1 MSEELYVNRKHKDT
15 VFRMLFSDKRV
26 ILELYNALNGTDY
39 QDPNDLTVTTLEN
52 AVYMAMKN
60 DVSFLL
66 DEKMTLY
73 EHQSTWNPNMP
84 LRDLFYIARLIEKN
98 VNKRSLYQS
107 GQIKIPAPHFVVFYN
122 GKEEQP
128 EDTTIKLSDAFLQKE
143 EEPELELKVRYLNI
157 NQGYNPELMERCRTL
172 REYSEFVTRI
182 RKYAGGETAI
192 GEAVG
197 RAVTECIE
205 EGILADFLCSQRA
218 EVIAMSIFEYN
229 EEEEMKKLR
238 EGEQEIGEKR
248 GRAEGKIE
256 GKSEGYARSCLFALE
271 SHGTV
276 PEWLKR
282 RILEEMDP
290 EAVEVWMQM
299 AVTTASVEDFLE
311 KTGLKAPGMVNL
323 HPGKEHQ

>member
-192 GEAVG
+192 GEAVD

>member
-192 GEAVG
+192 GEAVD

-282 RILEEMDP
+282 RILEETDP